1 MTKALHLILKLF
13 GLIPFRILYLKSDF
27 LYFFLYRIYEYR
39 KRVVRENLKNAFP
52 KFNDKKLNL
61 IMRRSYKNFCDVL
74 LENLKL
80 LTISNAQLR
89 RRVKL
94 INPEILQDLKKKNKG
109 AILIGAHYN
118 NWEWMALALSD
129 YAQQEV
135 YSVYKPLSNQAID
148 KLMLKARSRFGAQIV
163 PMAAFPKTVLKNKG
177 KSTIN
182 IMLADQSPHKSKV
195 DFYCNFLNQDT
206 PVYLGAEKLMK
217 AAELE
222 LLFVEVHRVKRG
234 YYEMKIVSLADKP
247 LNNVGATTLLHVN
260 HLEKVINDNPENW
273 LWSHRRWKHSRK
285 K

>member
-39 KRVVRENLKNAFP
+39 KSVVNENLKNAFP
-52 KFNDKKLNL
+52 KLNDKKLNL

-80 LTISNAQLR
+80 LTISKAQLR
-89 RRVKL
+89 KRVKL

-118 NWEWMALALSD
+118 NWEWMALAISD

-217 AAELE
+217 AANLE

-247 LNNVGATTLLHVN
+247 LNDVGTTTLLHVN

>member
-39 KRVVRENLKNAFP
+39 KSVVNENLKNAFP
-52 KFNDKKLNL
+52 KLNDKKLNL

-80 LTISNAQLR
+80 LTISKAQLR
-89 RRVKL
+89 KRVKL
-94 INPEILQDLKKKNKG
+94 INREILQDLKKKNKG

-118 NWEWMALALSD
+118 NWEWMALAISD

-163 PMAAFPKTVLKNKG
+163 PMAAFPKSVLKNKG

-217 AAELE
+217 AADLE

-247 LNNVGATTLLHVN
+247 LNDVGATTLLHVN